1 MPNVQYNTVVHCS
14 ACTKDEIL
22 EFGRNLVLLSSSSE
36 FCQQIF
42 ARPLSKMPVQMT
54 GGWASG

>member
-1 MPNVQYNTVVHCS
+1 MPNVQYYCS
-14 ACTKDEIL
+14 ACAKDEIL

-42 ARPLSKMPVQMT
+42 ARPLSKTPVQMT
-54 GGWASG
+54 GGRASD